1 MNRAAEDWKITPRR
15 SAEGNPEYRAELMKV
30 IAELLTTGDDEDREV
45 AYILARGILDLEFDT
60 PAELAALVEEPI
72 PADVA

>member
-1 MNRAAEDWKITPRR
+1 MNRAAEDWKITPRH
-15 SAEGNPEYRAELMKV
+15 SAERDPEYRAELMKV
-30 IAELLTTGDDEDREV
+30 NAELLTTGDDEDREV